1 MASEEDREYMRR
13 MADAL
18 RSGAKMLADHCPVCS
33 SPLFEIRGQ
42 IWCLRCNKRV
52 IKVRGEEDVE
62 EALTA
67 ITLSEAIKTL
77 TAKVEELNLLLR
89 RSGDVEETRRL
100 TDAMTKILEALE
112 RAAKLRQIFTERKQ
126 EG

>member
-1 MASEEDREYMRR
+1 MASDEKEYMRR

-18 RSGAKMLADHCPVCS
+18 RSGAKMLADHCPVCN
-33 SPLFEIRGQ
+33 SPLFEIKGQ

-67 ITLSEAIKTL
+67 ITLSEAIKVL
-77 TAKVEELNLLLR
+77 TTKVEEVILLLK
-89 RSGDVEETRRL
+89 RSGDVEETRKL
-100 TDAMTKILEALE
+100 TEAMSRILEALE
-112 RAAKLRQIFTERKQ
+112 KALKLKQAFTGKQ
-126 EG
+126 VEE